1 MDQTFKLSSVPGWKV
16 HDDKNKQTN
25 KKQIER
31 WKLKLLGR
39 EYFEAT
45 FFYKTPETLR
55 RKCEVLSA
63 TLMENLGPS
72 NVHVLFILEIKNI
85 SSLAPKK
92 KKKECLDVHKEVYSV
107 FFETALNIYEQSC
120 DIYLSPHYLPL
131 SVLKFWH
138 ILQFHSLTLSY
149 LGIVQMLMS
158 LLQWGFQNRVSFRQ
172 SNQWKLSIN
181 LIVVLLLNMEFV
193 LGGGEGY
200 QILIFFSVY
209 S

>member
-92 KKKECLDVHKEVYSV
+92 KKRRMPGR
-107 FFETALNIYEQSC
+107 T
-120 DIYLSPHYLPL
+120 
-131 SVLKFWH
+131 
-138 ILQFHSLTLSY
+138 
-149 LGIVQMLMS
+149 
-158 LLQWGFQNRVSFRQ
+158 
-172 SNQWKLSIN
+172 
-181 LIVVLLLNMEFV
+181 
-193 LGGGEGY
+193 
-200 QILIFFSVY
+200 
-209 S
+209 